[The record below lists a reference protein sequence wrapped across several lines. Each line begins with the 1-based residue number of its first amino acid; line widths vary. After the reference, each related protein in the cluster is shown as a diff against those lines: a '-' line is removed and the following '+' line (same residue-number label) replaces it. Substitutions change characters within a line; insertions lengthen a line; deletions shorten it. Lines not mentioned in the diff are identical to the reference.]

1 MAGAMLYHEFADPYA
16 LKMKIN
22 GMNGSF
28 TLRDENRQDNYIVL
42 RSKFD
47 YTKDNLSL
55 YGDFLSYADH
65 EFRTRLDVGFKY
77 HF

>member
-1 MAGAMLYHEFADPYA
+1 
-16 LKMKIN
+16 
-22 GMNGSF
+22 MNGDF

-47 YTKDNLSL
+47 YTKDNFSL